1 MAFNYC
7 LQIRESLHF
16 KFQNY
21 FFLLQYIGKW
31 PDGDALWF
39 PSLLEACKPATSPT
53 TFRHFDPVSSELNA
67 RTPGVSEALRKEKGL
82 TWHFWMWGSK
92 EPWDKLWG
100 WRIQAGCIYAVYRV
114 KQNKNTNPLNQE
126 HDMSEHWLV
135 TETPGTEPKATS
147 MLFLSL
153 TARQTSDQATA
164 FTFQSCTGGI
174 PFPA

>member
-16 KFQNY
+16 EFQNY
-21 FFLLQYIGKW
+21 FFLLQCIGKW

-39 PSLLEACKPATSPT
+39 PSLLEACKPATSLT
-53 TFRHFDPVSSELNA
+53 TFHHFDPVSSELNA
-67 RTPGVSEALRKEKGL
+67 WTPGVSEALRKEKGL

-92 EPWDKLWG
+92 EPRQVVRLEG
-100 WRIQAGCIYAVYRV
+100 SSRMHLCSVYRV

-126 HDMSEHWLV
+126 HDIRVNTGWSLRPPAQNQRQPLCFSYHLLLDKLQIRQ
-135 TETPGTEPKATS
+135 PHL
-147 MLFLSL
+147 LFNL
-153 TARQTSDQATA
+153 AQVV
-164 FTFQSCTGGI
+164 